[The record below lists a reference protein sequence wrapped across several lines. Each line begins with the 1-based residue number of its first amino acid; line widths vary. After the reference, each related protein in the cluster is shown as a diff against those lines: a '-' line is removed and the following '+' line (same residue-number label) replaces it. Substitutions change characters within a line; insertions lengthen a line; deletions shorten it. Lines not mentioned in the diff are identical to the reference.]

1 MRGFIF
7 LPRKVVKSVPSVR
20 FLFVNPLCTVYG
32 LTAGLYNQREL
43 SGCTQQCMNNSTTQS
58 SSLDVGYV
66 MTLCVIERES

>member
-20 FLFVNPLCTVYG
+20 FLFVNPLFVHCIRINCRVVQ
-32 LTAGLYNQREL
+32 YNQHVL

-58 SSLDVGYV
+58 SSLD
-66 MTLCVIERES
+66 